1 MKFFCNQAFHLR
13 YFISSIFE
21 ESNTGVKRTLESF
34 EKIMLEVKK
43 ISEKNNVN
51 FTVVYLPNYYRYKRK
66 MDDNY
71 LNYNEIINIFKK
83 NNINLIDLKKDF
95 DESEKDIIGFIL
107 QI

>member
-1 MKFFCNQAFHLR
+1 
-13 YFISSIFE
+13 
-21 ESNTGVKRTLESF
+21 
-34 EKIMLEVKK
+34 MLEVKK

-95 DESEKDIIGFIL
+95 DESEKDIIGLYPYRTFNHFNIQGYRYVSEL
-107 QI
+107 IFKGINK